1 MWWWST
7 TIVVIGLEFAFGMIV
22 GGQETRDGEL
32 VNDPPRL
39 SALVVMR
46 PASGDDIGG
55 LERITSDNVAGY
67 APDPEGVR
75 NAQAFFEAKGFEV
88 FPPVALA
95 FSIAG
100 SQLLFEETFGG
111 KLRVEE
117 MGDGSTVSAAT
128 EGGELEMSLEL
139 LPSAILRVV
148 QTVTFEPPPD
158 FGPTS
163 Y

>member
-1 MWWWST
+1 MRWART
-7 TIVVIGLEFAFGMIV
+7 TVAATALGFFFGLSV

-32 VNDPPRL
+32 VSDPPRL

-46 PASGDDIGG
+46 PASGGDIGG
-55 LERITSDNVAGY
+55 LERIASDNVGGY

-75 NAQAFFEAKGFEV
+75 QAQAFFEAKGFEV

-95 FSIAG
+95 FSIAA
-100 SQLLFEETFGG
+100 SQPLFEETFGG
-111 KLRVEE
+111 KLRVE
-117 MGDGSTVSAAT
+117 MSGGVALSAT
-128 EGGELEMSLEL
+128 TDGGELEMSLDL
-139 LPSAILRVV
+139 LPDAISRVV